1 MTDKFTAPSFADY
14 IVGQRKRPVT
24 FLDKIDKLIDWK
36 PIEKILRQ
44 KYKKTASAD
53 GRPAYPALP
62 MFKLLLI
69 QKWHSLSDP
78 GMEEALYDRSSFIF
92 FSGFSLISSLPDH
105 STICRF
111 RNNLLELN
119 LYKKL
124 LDEINRQ
131 LESKGMMV
139 KEGAIVDATIIE
151 SSRRPRKVTELMP
164 EDRHEEKTSTPSPV
178 ITYSDDTDA
187 NWIKKGNRA
196 YYGYKGHISVDA
208 KVGFILGGHVTPAST
223 ADITELEK
231 VICESHIPEGS
242 LIFADKGYAS
252 EKNRAILADKKLTDG
267 IMHKAARNKP
277 VTPAQRIINRFIS
290 SLRYKVEQSIGTLKR
305 GYRFFRMRYIGLL
318 KGNME
323 FLLNAMAFNLK
334 KAAAMME

>member
-24 FLDKIDKLIDWK
+24 FLDKIDKFIDWK

-44 KYKKTASAD
+44 KYRKTASAD

-69 QKWHSLSDP
+69 QKWHNLSDP
-78 GMEEALYDRSSFIF
+78 GLEEALYDRSSFIF

-119 LYKKL
+119 LYEKL
-124 LDEINRQ
+124 MEEINSQ
-131 LESKGMMV
+131 IESKGLMV
-139 KEGAIVDATIIE
+139 KEGAIVDATIVE
-151 SSRRPRKVTELMP
+151 SSRRPRKVMEIMP
-164 EDRHEEKTSTPSPV
+164 EDRSEEKTEMPV
-178 ITYSDDTDA
+178 ITYSDDPDA
-187 NWIKKGNRA
+187 NWIKKGKRA

-208 KVGFILGGHVTPAST
+208 KVGFILGGHITPAST
-223 ADITELEK
+223 ADTTEIERI
-231 VICESHIPEGS
+231 VNESGIPEGS
-242 LIFADKGYAS
+242 IVFADKGYAS
-252 EKNRAILADKKLTDG
+252 AGNRNILADKKLKDG
-267 IMHKAARNKP
+267 IMYKAARNRP
-277 VTPAQRIINRFIS
+277 LTSAQRIINKLIS
-290 SLRYKVEQSIGTLKR
+290 SVRYKVEQSIGTLKR
-305 GYRFFRMRYIGLL
+305 GYQFFRMRYKGLK

-334 KAAAMME
+334 KAAAMIE